1 MKKTI
6 LFIVLIVLPC
16 MLSAQ
21 NGNYTEVNGVK
32 LYYETYGS
40 GEPLLL
46 LHNYMGTHNDW
57 DQWRDSLAQHYYL
70 IIPDLRGHGKS
81 SVPKEN
87 HRIRYMAED
96 TYALLD
102 ELKIKKFKAMGMS
115 GGAMTLIHM
124 ATMDTS
130 RVEAM
135 VIISSASY
143 FDKQFRDMVRDW
155 SYEITNEVWRENM
168 RKKHSEEQIKWMAN
182 QWNFVATTYDDMNFT
197 PPFLS
202 QIKCPTLIVHGDRDP
217 YFHVNIV
224 LEMYTAIP
232 DAYLW
237 IIPNGNHD
245 PNYLP
250 LWSDQFL
257 KVTKLFLAGR
267 L

>member
-1 MKKTI
+1 
-6 LFIVLIVLPC
+6 
-16 MLSAQ
+16 
-21 NGNYTEVNGVK
+21 
-32 LYYETYGS
+32 
-40 GEPLLL
+40 
-46 LHNYMGTHNDW
+46 
-57 DQWRDSLAQHYYL
+57 
-70 IIPDLRGHGKS
+70 
-81 SVPKEN
+81 
-87 HRIRYMAED
+87 
-96 TYALLD
+96 
-102 ELKIKKFKAMGMS
+102 
-115 GGAMTLIHM
+115 
-124 ATMDTS
+124 
-130 RVEAM
+130 
-135 VIISSASY
+135 
-143 FDKQFRDMVRDW
+143 MVRDW